1 MTEQSKSNNHGGAR
15 PGAGRKTKYE
25 KTVVMRVPEKYQ
37 EAIKALIN
45 HLDNTAYIDSHYLKG
60 EVSDPVFLRSL
71 DDNAQ
76 NITFSTQPL
85 LKK

>member
-1 MTEQSKSNNHGGAR
+1 MTDSGKKQHGGAR

-25 KTVVMRVPEKYQ
+25 KTVVMRVPEKYRD
-37 EAIKALIN
+37 AIKAFIE
-45 HLDNTAYIDSHYLKG
+45 HLDNTAYIDGHYPQG
-60 EVSDPVFLRSL
+60 EKSEPIFLRSL

-76 NITFSTQPL
+76 HLIFTTQPV

>member
-1 MTEQSKSNNHGGAR
+1 MTEAGKKQHGGAR

-25 KTVVMRVPEKYQ
+25 KTVVMRVPEKYLD
-37 EAIKALIN
+37 AIKALIE
-45 HLDNTAYIDSHYLKG
+45 HLDNTAYIDGHYPKG
-60 EVSDPVFLRSL
+60 EVSETIFLRSL

-76 NITFSTQPL
+76 HISFFTSPV